1 MSPFHW
7 INEPAVWRNE
17 NAHLTVVTDGQ
28 TDFWRETWYGFTR
41 FSGHV
46 WACETD
52 KDFTFQAR
60 IRADF
65 HTLYDQAGI
74 MFIADEQH
82 WLKAGIEYNDGQ
94 PAMGSVLTQ
103 GGSDWATGPFN
114 GDARDFWMRLTLR
127 DDCLRLQYSADGKI
141 WPLLRL
147 CRIVKASRYQVGVMC
162 CTPERAGLEVDF
174 SEISLMPPNGKALHD
189 LS

>member
-1 MSPFHW
+1 MPQFHW

-17 NAHLTVVTDGQ
+17 NGQLTVITDGQ
-28 TDFWRETWYGFTR
+28 TDFWREIWYGFTR
-41 FSGHV
+41 FSGHF
-46 WACETD
+46 WGCEIQE
-52 KDFTFQAR
+52 DFTFQAR
-60 IRADF
+60 VRADF

-74 MFIADEQH
+74 MFMADEQH

-103 GGSDWATGPFN
+103 GCSDWATGPFN

-127 DDCLRLQYSADGKI
+127 DHALRLQYSADGVV

-147 CRIVKASRYQVGVMC
+147 CHIAKAERYQVGIMC
-162 CTPERAGLEVDF
+162 CTPERAGLEVMF
-174 SEISLMPPNGKALHD
+174 SDISLTPPNGKALHD